1 MATRSLNRVQ
11 IIGNLTRDPELR
23 YTPQGVA
30 VCTFG
35 VATNRE
41 WTLESG
47 EKKEEAEF
55 HRVVAWNKLAEICNQ
70 FLSKGRKVFIEGRL
84 QTRQWE
90 AQDGAK
96 RQQTEVVTSDMII
109 LDSRGREGG
118 GERGDRVIQAGK
130 PPVETSIEKEPV
142 PSKAGEKKEGGESS
156 KPVMVRDDKT
166 PPAKKEPNPDD
177 IPF

>member
-55 HRVVAWNKLAEICNQ
+55 HRVVSWNKLAEICNQ

-90 AQDGAK
+90 AQDGAR
-96 RQQTEVVTSDMII
+96 RQQTEIVASDMII
-109 LDSRGREGG
+109 LDSRGREGSG
-118 GERGDRVIQAGK
+118 GEKVVQVDGSVMKPQA
-130 PPVETSIEKEPV
+130 EKV
-142 PSKAGEKKEGGESS
+142 EKKEGSQSAGTIQ
-156 KPVMVRDDKT
+156 DNKT
-166 PPAKKEPNPDD
+166 PPVKKEPTSDKGEEVKEVNSDD